1 MDLESLLT
9 DLESSFDAER
19 RADLSA
25 QAVELA
31 QAEQASVSLAQRMR
45 GVMGRTVHLTTRSGA
60 AVDGVLL
67 QVREDFVL
75 VQEQAQAQALVPL
88 AAVVAVWPLGGVAL
102 EPQARDRRTSLAAAL
117 REMARRRVTV
127 RLVLLGGEVVGRP
140 VRVGADHLDLVVGSA
155 ASLGGGAG
163 GRVSVALA
171 ALDVVRSR

>member
-9 DLESSFDAER
+9 DLESSFEAER

-25 QAVELA
+25 QAVEVA
-31 QAEQASVSLAQRMR
+31 QAEQAALSLSQRLR
-45 GVMGRTVHLTTRSGA
+45 GAVGRTVHLATRSGA

-67 QVREDFVL
+67 HVRDDFVL
-75 VQEQAQAQALVPL
+75 VQEQAQVLVPL

-102 EPQARDRRTSLAAAL
+102 EPEARDRRVGLAAAL
-117 REMARRRVTV
+117 RELARRRASV

-140 VRVGADHLDLVVGSA
+140 VRVGVDHLDLVVDSA
-155 ASLGGGAG
+155 GSLGGGAG

-171 ALDVVRSR
+171 ALDVVRGR